1 MFCYYKMVSE
11 LSLTEEENFERGII
25 RSLHKK
31 KAVSETTGFR
41 FAKLFEVIEH
51 NVCRR
56 TYGRMALFSIA
67 VNQTV
72 VPGEAV
78 HPGTCWLGAE
88 QHKGRELQVRGRFFL
103 EADALL
109 TTGRELRDPRLH
121 ASEATSRHS
130 RCCYPQAV
138 VLTFSNLRT
147 FICSKIGVGWLKV
160 VPDPSPNA
168 SCPSRLTQTKNTQHT
183 RWNKAQSSSEEVR

>member
-1 MFCYYKMVSE
+1 MIFFRLLRPGSIIREQTSSSKWKNKTKQNKKTAVFRYYKMVSE

-31 KAVSETTGFR
+31 TAVNETTGFHFCR
-41 FAKLFEVIEH
+41 IFEVIEH

-67 VNQTV
+67 VNQRV

-78 HPGTCWLGAE
+78 RPGTRGLGAE
-88 QHKGRELQVRGRFFL
+88 QDKGRELQVQGRFCL

-109 TTGRELRDPRLH
+109 TMGRKLRDPQLH
-121 ASEATSRHS
+121 APATSRHS
-130 RCCYPQAV
+130 CCCYPQAA
-138 VLTFSNLRT
+138 VLAFSNLRT
-147 FICSKIGVGWLKV
+147 FICSRTGV
-160 VPDPSPNA
+160 
-168 SCPSRLTQTKNTQHT
+168 
-183 RWNKAQSSSEEVR
+183 E

>member
-1 MFCYYKMVSE
+1 MVSE

-31 KAVSETTGFR
+31 TAVNETTGFHFCR
-41 FAKLFEVIEH
+41 IFEVIEH

-67 VNQTV
+67 VNQRV

-78 HPGTCWLGAE
+78 RPGTRGLGAE
-88 QHKGRELQVRGRFFL
+88 QDKGRELQVQGRFCL

-109 TTGRELRDPRLH
+109 TMGRKLRDPQLH
-121 ASEATSRHS
+121 APATSRHS
-130 RCCYPQAV
+130 CCCYPQAA
-138 VLTFSNLRT
+138 VLAFSNLRT
-147 FICSKIGVGWLKV
+147 FICSRTGV
-160 VPDPSPNA
+160 
-168 SCPSRLTQTKNTQHT
+168 
-183 RWNKAQSSSEEVR
+183 E